1 MVCAGPATG
10 EIFELQIVRFVVIAG
25 PATDEIFELQIARLV
40 VIAGPATDEIF
51 ELQIARLVVFAG
63 PERDEIFQLQF
74 VRFVLCAGS
83 ATGEIFNA
91 SLWGSWSLL
100 GLPRFVVFADAVSA
114 RLSVPSTLP
123 LLRCNGFAPEIPSL
137 NSQPRFTRTSKPST
151 LL

>member
-1 MVCAGPATG
+1 MRLVVCAGAATD
-10 EIFELQIVRFVVIAG
+10 EIFELQIVRFVV
-25 PATDEIFELQIARLV
+25 F
-40 VIAGPATDEIF
+40 AGPATDEIF

-63 PERDEIFQLQF
+63 PETDEIFELQL
-74 VRFVLCAGS
+74 S
-83 ATGEIFNA
+83 
-91 SLWGSWSLL
+91 SLWSLL